1 MSLDSISGFF
11 AAHIIYIYFL
21 YGLAFFTTGL
31 ALLVETRI
39 NGHYRLAQG
48 TRLLGLF
55 ALLHGTHEFIEM
67 FIQMGHDDYGVWV
80 SVVRLLLLVASFA
93 TLVGSGIKMLPTE
106 VHQRRGLTM
115 RVVVFS
121 LIGYGVLGTLV
132 AIYYRPDLL
141 TWLQAMD
148 TLARFALGLPGALM
162 AGAGLLRYH
171 TAMIAS
177 GVKTLG
183 REFIWAGLALM
194 LYGVVG
200 QAFPPESIIFPSMY
214 INNETFF
221 AWAGFPIELARGMLA
236 VVLAYSVI
244 RALRLLEHENT
255 HRLDRAI
262 ETERELQIAARELSL
277 LYEASSLLTAN
288 YDLET
293 LMQAA
298 IDRIVRII
306 DPIDRGLIAVPAEQS
321 GCDIAFYAA
330 SGFDKPGEIEEA
342 TDRWVAFCVCNCQDS
357 ACWYDKD
364 DQNVSTQ
371 LSERP
376 IVVHPEQPNGLSL
389 RRAVLPLVAQDR
401 AVGTVLLETAPE
413 GPYLTVLEVP
423 TLVALVRQ
431 LAVAIENARLVLQL
445 RQREARRAEL
455 LQRATKAQ
463 EAERKRI
470 ARELH
475 DDTGQALTAL
485 ALGLRGISRLIE
497 RKPEVAAEQVSQ
509 LQAISQ
515 QSLDELRH
523 LISDLRPSHLDD
535 LGLPAALRWYAEQVQ
550 NRGTLDVRLQVQGE
564 PYPLSPEMET
574 TLFRIAQE
582 SVGNVI
588 KHAEATE
595 AVIDLSYDSGQVTL
609 CIVDNGQGFDPAE
622 VLKPGAGL
630 AWGLIGIQE
639 RVTLAGGTV
648 DIDSD
653 PAHGT
658 RIEVRVPTLLVELQR
673 VDKPEQ
679 EEVELT

>member
-11 AAHIIYIYFL
+11 AVHIIYIYFL

-55 ALLHGTHEFIEM
+55 ALLHGSHEFIEM
-67 FIQMGHDDYGVWV
+67 FIQMEHDAYGVWITIA
-80 SVVRLLLLVASFA
+80 RLLLLVASFA
-93 TLVGSGIKMLPTE
+93 TLVGSGIKMLPAE
-106 VHQRRGLTM
+106 VHRRRGLTV
-115 RVVVFS
+115 RVVVLS
-121 LIGYGVLGTLV
+121 LVGYGMLGFLV
-132 AIYYRPDLL
+132 AITYQPDLL

-148 TLARFALGLPGALM
+148 TLARFALGMPGALL

-171 TAMIAS
+171 TAMIAT

-194 LYGVVG
+194 LYGIVG
-200 QAFPPESIIFPSMY
+200 QAFPPESIVFPSMY
-214 INNETFF
+214 VNNQTFLE
-221 AWAGFPIELARGMLA
+221 WAGFPIELARGMLA
-236 VVLAYSVI
+236 VVLAFSVI

-255 HRLDRAI
+255 RRLDRAI

-306 DPIDRGLIAVPAEQS
+306 DPIGRGLIAVPAEHS
-321 GCDIAFYAA
+321 GCDIAFCTA
-330 SGFDKPGEIEEA
+330 SGFETPEEIDEA
-342 TDRWVAFCVCNCQDS
+342 TNQWVALCMCSCQDA

-364 DQNVSTQ
+364 NQDVSSQ
-371 LSERP
+371 LSARP
-376 IVVHPEQPNGLSL
+376 IVVHPDQPNGLSI

-401 AVGTVLLETAPE
+401 TVGTVLLETAPE

-497 RKPEVAAEQVSQ
+497 RKPEVAAEQVRQ
-509 LQAISQ
+509 LQTISQ

-535 LGLPAALRWYAEQVQ
+535 LGLVAALRWYAEQVQ
-550 NRGTLDVRLQVQGE
+550 NRGTLEVRLQVEGE
-564 PYPLSPEMET
+564 PYSLSPEMET

-582 SVGNVI
+582 SVGNIV

-595 AVIDLSYDSGQVTL
+595 AVIDLRYDSGLVTL
-609 CIVDNGQGFDPAE
+609 CIVDNGHGFNPVE

-648 DIDSD
+648 DITSD
-653 PAHGT
+653 PVHGT
-658 RIEVRVPTLLVELQR
+658 RIEVQVPTLLLEVQR
-673 VDKPEQ
+673 ADEP
-679 EEVELT
+679 